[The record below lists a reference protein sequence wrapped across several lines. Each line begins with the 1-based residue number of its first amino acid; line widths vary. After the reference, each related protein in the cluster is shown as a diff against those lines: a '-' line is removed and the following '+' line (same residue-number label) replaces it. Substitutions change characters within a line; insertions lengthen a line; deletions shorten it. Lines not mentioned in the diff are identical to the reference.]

1 MFAAI
6 GSGFVI
12 GEVPGF
18 AFQVKGDARETI
30 AEQLA
35 AWLNGLITSHVKL
48 FEKPASQDSLSILKK
63 MIEREFESNT
73 EVVPLLVSSI

>member
-18 AFQVKGDARETI
+18 AFQVKGDAKETI

-35 AWLNGLITSHVKL
+35 AWLNGLITSHVNFLK
-48 FEKPASQDSLSILKK
+48 SQ
-63 MIEREFESNT
+63 
-73 EVVPLLVSSI
+73 LLRIRY

>member
-18 AFQVKGDARETI
+18 AFQVKGDA
-30 AEQLA
+30 
-35 AWLNGLITSHVKL
+35 NVL
-48 FEKPASQDSLSILKK
+48 FAK
-63 MIEREFESNT
+63 
-73 EVVPLLVSSI
+73 